1 MISWNLWTAVHQLCF
16 GKWHSVHAAPI
27 TIKPALHLSFVF
39 SHTLL
44 YTHGYT
50 HGLVIKS
57 TVASALRCCCQ
68 CIYVA
73 CGTAMLM
80 TDCLLSSC
88 SQVLPNMT
96 IMLQQLAL
104 NYAAGQVM
112 WAYNTLMLLAFM
124 LDPRLTG
131 AVSGPNPDLDPNGP
145 ARAALGLAGL
155 PQLLELVIAHEERLC
170 TAAQKE
176 SSQRLQDSSESG
188 SDSRSRSASDSDT
201 EADSESRSIRD
212 VTVQVDSSAGS
223 QSDAEPRLASPA
235 ASLGPLLIRMQ
246 NGIAATLTGMAEE
259 LQSLQWLIDRLQ
271 ADVALSPDVCLHSY
285 IAYTDIPALICHVS
299 IRCARSLVHPYAVTA
314 YTTLCQ

>member
-1 MISWNLWTAVHQLCF
+1 MT
-16 GKWHSVHAAPI
+16 
-27 TIKPALHLSFVF
+27 FV
-39 SHTLL
+39 TN
-44 YTHGYT
+44 
-50 HGLVIKS
+50 
-57 TVASALRCCCQ
+57 
-68 CIYVA
+68 
-73 CGTAMLM
+73 
-80 TDCLLSSC
+80 CLLFAR

-112 WAYNTLMLLAFM
+112 WAHNTLMLLAFM

-131 AVSGPNPDLDPNGP
+131 AVPGPDPDLDPNGP

-155 PQLLELVIAHEERLC
+155 PQLLDLVTAYEEGLR

-176 SSQRLQDSSESG
+176 SSQRLEGSSDSG
-188 SDSRSRSASDSDT
+188 SDSGSRSASDSDT

-235 ASLGPLLIRMQ
+235 ASLGPLLIKMQ

-271 ADVALSPDVCLHSY
+271 ANASLSPEVRLHSFT
-285 IAYTDIPALICHVS
+285 ARTDMAALVCYVS
-299 IRCARSLVHPYAVTA
+299 IWLARSLVHPHM
-314 YTTLCQ
+314 Q

>member
-1 MISWNLWTAVHQLCF
+1 MHYAVVANAFL
-16 GKWHSVHAAPI
+16 
-27 TIKPALHLSFVF
+27 
-39 SHTLL
+39 TL
-44 YTHGYT
+44 
-50 HGLVIKS
+50 V
-57 TVASALRCCCQ
+57 
-68 CIYVA
+68 
-73 CGTAMLM
+73 
-80 TDCLLSSC
+80 TDYLLSAC

-131 AVSGPNPDLDPNGP
+131 AVPGPNPDLDPNGP

-155 PQLLELVIAHEERLC
+155 PQLLDLVIAYEERLG

-176 SSQRLQDSSESG
+176 SSQHLEDSSDSGSG
-188 SDSRSRSASDSDT
+188 SDSGSRSASDSDT
-201 EADSESRSIRD
+201 EADAESRSVRD

-271 ADVALSPDVCLHSY
+271 ADAALSPEVRLHSL
-285 IAYTDIPALICHVS
+285 IAYIDIPASVT
-299 IRCARSLVHPYAVTA
+299 CA
-314 YTTLCQ
+314 

>member
-1 MISWNLWTAVHQLCF
+1 
-16 GKWHSVHAAPI
+16 
-27 TIKPALHLSFVF
+27 
-39 SHTLL
+39 
-44 YTHGYT
+44 
-50 HGLVIKS
+50 
-57 TVASALRCCCQ
+57 
-68 CIYVA
+68 
-73 CGTAMLM
+73 M

-223 QSDAEPRLASPA
+223 QSDAEPRLATPA
-235 ASLGPLLIRMQ
+235 ASLGPMLIRMQ

-271 ADVALSPDVCLHSY
+271 ADASVSPEVCLHSY
-285 IAYTDIPALICHVS
+285 IAYTEIPALVAVFLQVCQKPCAPICSNSIHHTVS
-299 IRCARSLVHPYAVTA
+299 IERVPQVA
-314 YTTLCQ
+314 